1 MFKLK
6 DENKLFFR
14 LPQKSI
20 LGFKILSSLH
30 STISAYFL
38 LFSGLLLRPYFGNT
52 YDQMLSGSIFNII
65 LNLSLIILIFNL
77 IDKRKQ
83 LKKINF
89 FLINIILFSFIPQ
102 IFFQLFIN
110 LKIFKNLLF

>member
-1 MFKLK
+1 MRMNYFV
-6 DENKLFFR
+6 R

-20 LGFKILSSLH
+20 LGFKVLSSLH
-30 STISAYFL
+30 STISAYLL
-38 LFSGLLLRPYFGNT
+38 LFSGFLLRPYFGKT